1 MADAPDISRRTVVKQ
16 LALALTAAGSGAFNL
31 EAARVVHAL
40 VGEERQAGGYIPRGL
55 TEEEFATV
63 SRLAELI
70 VPADEGG
77 GSGVDA
83 GAPEFIDLLCSQN
96 DDLAE
101 LYQTGLAWVDETML
115 DRTDARFVEATPDE
129 QTALLDGLVEAE
141 ERRRGSLR
149 RGVLFFTWVRRMT
162 VDAYYT
168 SPIGIADVGY
178 QGNAVLTGF
187 EVPGEALDFVNHR
200 IGQLDELGRSA
211 TDEPGD
217 SDESDESDD
226 PDDPDESENPD
237 EPDVP

>member
-1 MADAPDISRRTVVKQ
+1 MPDAPDISRRAVLKQ
-16 LALALTAAGSGAFNL
+16 LALAVTAAGSGAFNL

-40 VGEERQAGGYIPRGL
+40 VGEERQAGGYIPKLL
-55 TEEEFATV
+55 TGEEFATV

-70 VPADEGG
+70 VPADQGG

-149 RGVLFFTWVRRMT
+149 RGVIFFDWVRRMT

-178 QGNAVLTGF
+178 QGNAVLSEF
-187 EVPGEALDFVNHR
+187 EVSREALNFVNYR
-200 IGQLDELGRSA
+200 IGQLDELENSG
-211 TDEPGD
+211 G
-217 SDESDESDD
+217 
-226 PDDPDESENPD
+226 ESEED
-237 EPDVP
+237 EPDEDEPEVDAR